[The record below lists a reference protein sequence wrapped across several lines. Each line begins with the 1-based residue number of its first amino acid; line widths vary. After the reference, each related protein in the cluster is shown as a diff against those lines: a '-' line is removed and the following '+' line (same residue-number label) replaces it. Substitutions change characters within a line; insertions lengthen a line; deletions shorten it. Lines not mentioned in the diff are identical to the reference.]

1 MSKFLMSIT
10 RDEEEGEKGKFLP
23 VLSALR
29 AALLT
34 RSIYQLCLKVVC
46 STSHLGCVIKERYS
60 SRSHELDLTNRKPL
74 TETLL
79 LGYTFVAGLSRDA
92 VTYFRSTRAA
102 QTAGSG
108 CGLPLPCQGRK
119 AVSGA
124 SPEEP
129 RLAGEEH

>member
-10 RDEEEGEKGKFLP
+10 RDEEEGEKGKFPP

-29 AALLT
+29 AALPT

-46 STSHLGCVIKERYS
+46 SISHLGCVIKERYS
-60 SRSHELDLTNRKPL
+60 SRSHELDLTNREPL

-79 LGYTFVAGLSRDA
+79 LGYTFAAGLSRDA
-92 VTYFRSTRAA
+92 VTYFGSTRAA

-108 CGLPLPCQGRK
+108 YGLPLPCQGRK
-119 AVSGA
+119 A
-124 SPEEP
+124 
-129 RLAGEEH
+129 